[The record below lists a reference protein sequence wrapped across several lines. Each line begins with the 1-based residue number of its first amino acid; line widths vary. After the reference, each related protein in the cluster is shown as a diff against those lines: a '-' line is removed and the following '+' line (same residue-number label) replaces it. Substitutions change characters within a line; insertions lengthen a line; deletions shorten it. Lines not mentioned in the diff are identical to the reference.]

1 MPERRDSSR
10 DSNVLKEA
18 PISEEAV
25 LLTRDGLKNLQDE
38 LHELRTKG
46 RSEVAEQ
53 IREAQELGMAKVDG
67 QYEDA
72 KNQQAFLEGRIQEI
86 ETMLERA
93 QLIDEKAAQGSR
105 EVRVGSTV
113 GVRLNNGKRQSYRLV
128 GSAEADPV
136 SGLISHESPVG
147 RALLG
152 GKRGDSVRVD
162 APGGEVEMKITS
174 VK

>member
-72 KNQQAFLEGRIQEI
+72 QRRCRPWHSEVLTGHSRLLAASVGLRHPTVYDGR
-86 ETMLERA
+86 
-93 QLIDEKAAQGSR
+93 
-105 EVRVGSTV
+105 
-113 GVRLNNGKRQSYRLV
+113 
-128 GSAEADPV
+128 
-136 SGLISHESPVG
+136 
-147 RALLG
+147 
-152 GKRGDSVRVD
+152 
-162 APGGEVEMKITS
+162 